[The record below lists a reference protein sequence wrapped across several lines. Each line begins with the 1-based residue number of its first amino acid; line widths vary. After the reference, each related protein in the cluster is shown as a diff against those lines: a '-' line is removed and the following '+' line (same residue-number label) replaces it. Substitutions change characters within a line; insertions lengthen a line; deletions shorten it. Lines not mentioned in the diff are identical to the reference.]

1 MKQTKKRAAPR
12 LQFSKE
18 ERAAPNLQ
26 RHIVQAEKA
35 ADKRDTAQ
43 KKLLT
48 KKWTSTITEDSA
60 VQRHAVLRFEEKTPK
75 PPGKPRHAVS
85 NSITSELH
93 RQIGQNN
100 EDENTGVEAVLQGER
115 AGEAVL
121 RQGEDAYHTYRM
133 HPYRTLQKAEARLDR
148 ANVRALEAKQRYE
161 HPQFSSNPV
170 SRRQQKR
177 AIRKQYAAIKAGMH
191 TAGTQQTARGAA
203 QAVDNGTTTVRK
215 AVTALR
221 PKHSAFLFVMLGA
234 MLMFVMN
241 SISACMPV
249 AENIMNAFVISTYPA
264 EEEDVLAA
272 ERVYAQMERDLQDEL
287 DHYEAFHPGFDEYII
302 NAQDIWH
309 DPYAL
314 IAIISAYHGGEEW
327 TIDSAMPTLKRY
339 FDLQYILTQEVTTQT
354 RWRTET
360 RTGQRLVT
368 DPVTGESH
376 WENYTYEEDVAYSYT
391 ICNVKLENKDLS
403 HLPIYTM
410 SREKV
415 GLYALYMSTLGNMPD
430 LFAGNAYASELKDP
444 MLYDIPEDVL
454 AADARF
460 AAMIEE
466 ANKYIGF
473 PYVWGGDSP
482 ETSFDCSGFVSYVF
496 TQSGYCN
503 TGRLGATG
511 LHGICRE
518 ISSDEVR
525 PGDLVFFE
533 GTMGAD
539 VGGIT
544 HVGIFVGDNK
554 MIHCGSPIGYADLTR
569 AYWQQHFYGYGRVPE

>member
-75 PPGKPRHAVS
+75 PPEKLRHAVS